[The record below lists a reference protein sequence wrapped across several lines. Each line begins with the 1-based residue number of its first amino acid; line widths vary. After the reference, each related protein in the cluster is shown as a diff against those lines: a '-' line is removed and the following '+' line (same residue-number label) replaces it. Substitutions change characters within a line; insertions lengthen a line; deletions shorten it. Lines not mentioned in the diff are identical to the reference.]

1 MQIAK
6 APVTHAHACACARAH
21 AHRNYEGMKKPVNS
35 ILEKYLY
42 SCLENVNAC
51 YVTNSYM
58 EKVGTNTADEIL

>member
-1 MQIAK
+1 
-6 APVTHAHACACARAH
+6 
-21 AHRNYEGMKKPVNS
+21 MKKPVNS